1 MKTIKLFAILIVSI
15 LPNII
20 MAHPGHGGHEHASAF
35 HPSINMFLI
44 LFSIVIVSGIIF
56 RFKIQK
62 LVNSIIYKI
71 SKK

>member
-1 MKTIKLFAILIVSI
+1 MKTIKLFAILLVSI

-20 MAHPGHGGHEHASAF
+20 MAHPGHGSHEHASAF

-44 LFSIVIVSGIIF
+44 LFSIVVVGGIIF
-56 RFKIQK
+56 ISKIRE